1 VNHERRPGRVLR
13 FFRPVWLG
21 AAAATAWLALSAA
34 AASADAGTDHDR
46 LLGGLTSTISSVS
59 AAAPE
64 PAQPGVQLSASEL
77 SSTVGRTIDVLPV
90 VTHVVP
96 AQTPAALVSPVV
108 ALVDAA
114 AGLVEPALLAAA
126 EAAPVIAPIL
136 APATAVLT
144 GPAPLPGTGPV
155 PEPALDPRPGLGN
168 SAPPLHPVSGPQS
181 DVVVQLAASSS
192 AAFPAPVRGGTG
204 VPEHL
209 PGDRDMP
216 PAMPRSGS
224 GSHTQSGPSGPA
236 ALDTK
241 LFQLSPLTGIVP
253 IRGPLQHTPQ
263 PVSFDPGSSPD

>member
-46 LLGGLTSTISSVS
+46 LLGGLAPTISSVS

-77 SSTVGRTIDVLPV
+77 SSAVGRTINVLPV

-114 AGLVEPALLAAA
+114 AGLVEPALSAAA

-136 APATAVLT
+136 APATDVLT

-155 PEPALDPRPGLGN
+155 SEPALNPRSGLGN
-168 SAPPLHPVSGPQS
+168 SAPPLHPVSQS

-192 AAFPAPVRGGTG
+192 AAFPAPVRAGTG
-204 VPEHL
+204 LPEHL
-209 PGDRDMP
+209 PADRDMP
-216 PAMPRSGS
+216 PAMPCSGS

-241 LFQLSPLTGIVP
+241 LFQLSPLTGTVP
-253 IRGPLQHTPQ
+253 SRGPLQHTPQ